1 MPSRP
6 TNRRAASI
14 RRSFCRFSA
23 RPERLLNRSLFY
35 TAVTRAR
42 QLLVLVGSEA
52 TVEKMVLSDKK
63 TRRYSALRRRIRQRC
78 GDD

>member
-1 MPSRP
+1 MMRKFAQFLRGSVRVEV
-6 TNRRAASI
+6 TGAA
-14 RRSFCRFSA
+14 
-23 RPERLLNRSLFY
+23 PERLLNRSLFY